1 MLEGLAE
8 VEGLEYGGWWGR
20 FIDKK
25 AALTF
30 TPLPLLDMSQTE
42 RAR

>member
-8 VEGLEYGGWWGR
+8 VEGLEYDGWWVR
-20 FIDKK
+20 FINKK

-30 TPLPLLDMSQTE
+30 TPLPDTSQTKY
-42 RAR
+42 AR

>member
-30 TPLPLLDMSQTE
+30 TPLSDTSQTE
-42 RAR
+42 HAR